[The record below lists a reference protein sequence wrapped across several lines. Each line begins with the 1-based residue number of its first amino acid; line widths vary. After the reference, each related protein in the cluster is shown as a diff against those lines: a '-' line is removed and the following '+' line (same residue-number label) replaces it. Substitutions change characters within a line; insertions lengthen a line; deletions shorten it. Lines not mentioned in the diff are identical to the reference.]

1 MIGETRQLRKTLTIL
16 NCICIWKY
24 DYYDTRSVRRLRI
37 KHYHD
42 RENAN
47 NLFIYLRQ
55 QNIIYLNNKIIY
67 GRGFQNQIGDKLV
80 AFGVFKG
87 FANLNRR
94 YLPFFVWILIFAASV
109 FLGMLL

>member
-1 MIGETRQLRKTLTIL
+1 M
-16 NCICIWKY
+16 
-24 DYYDTRSVRRLRI
+24 
-37 KHYHD
+37 
-42 RENAN
+42 
-47 NLFIYLRQ
+47 RQ

-94 YLPFFVWILIFAASV
+94 YLPFFVWILIFAANV
-109 FLGMLL
+109 FWECYFKNPFSNMTMTRKTEITEEVADIRGRGRIRFTFFRLNDTRFDPNSTRV